1 MVASHLKHFINSC
14 REGAYLRPSNLRF
27 ALGQVLSDG
36 PLTGSVRYSDDDHFL
51 AAVAW
56 LERAQ
61 DVAKDGGVCGRY
73 KLASGWTSSYPE
85 TTGYI
90 IPTFLEL
97 HRVLSEDR
105 FRERARRAVEFL
117 LRLQLLDGAFPGGE
131 VNDNRTEPSPFNTA
145 QIMHGLQAWA
155 IANGDTR
162 CVEALRKS
170 GHWLCDHQDAD
181 GAWHQYFYGGIETTY
196 SAHLSCRLAEAGE
209 FLGEERF
216 LDAASSHLNW
226 VLLHF

>member
-1 MVASHLKHFINSC
+1 MKFQLKRLINNC
-14 REGAYLRPSNLRF
+14 LEGAYLRPSNLKF
-27 ALGQVLSDG
+27 ALGQLVSG
-36 PLTGSVRYSDDDHFL
+36 GHPAHSVSYSDDEHFV
-51 AAVAW
+51 AAAAW

-61 DVAKDGGVCGRY
+61 DAMKDGGVCGRY

-209 FLGEERF
+209 FLQG
-216 LDAASSHLNW
+216 LDDHQDVHRVWAALK
-226 VLLHF
+226 